1 MTKTAKL
8 IIGLLAALGSFLSP
22 LVVWASSGTEGAA
35 FLDIPVGAGPA
46 AMGAAYSALA
56 EDAYAPTLNPAG
68 LAFLDSSQ
76 FAGQHLAY
84 VDSIHYEYLGFGV
97 PLRSSASCTES
108 SSCPKSGLGGS
119 IQYLGT
125 GDIAGTD
132 AVGNSIGSFSSHYA
146 AYNLSYGRTF
156 TTRLSLGVTAKWINA
171 QIADVSANAYAV
183 DFGSLYHPS
192 EKLALAAVLTNV
204 GTKLTFLDAGD
215 PLPLAFHVGAAY
227 RPTNQWIV
235 SAEGVYP
242 QTGLASLHGGLE
254 WRPYPAI
261 SLRAGFRT
269 DTIKELGP
277 MAGFTTGIGIHVF
290 GHEFSYA
297 WVPLGDLGSTHYISL
312 VLRFGENARANR
324 NLIQYHRRP
333 NSESVRGDTETPDP
347 DYSQLKDLPADD
359 AQIAS
364 QPLK

>member
-1 MTKTAKL
+1 M
-8 IIGLLAALGSFLSP
+8 IVGLLAALGSFLSP
-22 LVVWASSGTEGAA
+22 LILWASSGTEGAA

-68 LAFLDSSQ
+68 LGFLDSSQ

-84 VDSIHYEYLGFGV
+84 VDSIHYEYLSFGV
-97 PLRSSASCTES
+97 PLRPSASCTAS
-108 SSCPKSGLGGS
+108 SACAKSGLGGS

-132 AVGNSIGSFSSHYA
+132 AAGNSIGNFSSHYA

-156 TTRLSLGVTAKWINA
+156 STQLSLGLTAKWINA

-192 EKLALAAVLTNV
+192 NKLALAAVLTNV
-204 GTKLTFLDAGD
+204 GTKLTFLDVGD
-215 PLPLAFHVGAAY
+215 PLPLAFHMGAAY
-227 RPTNQWIV
+227 RPTSQWIL

-254 WRPYPAI
+254 WRPYSAI

-269 DTIKELGP
+269 DTLKELGV
-277 MAGFTTGIGIHVF
+277 MAGFTMGLGVHIF

-297 WVPLGDLGSTHYISL
+297 WVPLGDLGNSHYISM
-312 VLRFGENARANR
+312 VLRFGDGAQINR
-324 NLIQYHRRP
+324 NLIQYHNLPTSQEVRR
-333 NSESVRGDTETPDP
+333 NTGTPMP
-347 DYSQLKDLPADD
+347 DYSQETQLPETDD
-359 AQIAS
+359 TQVAS
-364 QPLK
+364 YPVWH